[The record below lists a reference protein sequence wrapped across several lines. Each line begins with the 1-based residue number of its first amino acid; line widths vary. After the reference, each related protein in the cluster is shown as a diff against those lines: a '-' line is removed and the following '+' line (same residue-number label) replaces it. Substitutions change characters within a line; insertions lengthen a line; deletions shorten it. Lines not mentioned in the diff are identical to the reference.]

1 MKANKI
7 SESGLIGQ
15 DGKLRMP
22 MERLNQFFAQHK
34 GQRIVMRIE
43 AAEQCS
49 SVAQIAYYYN
59 YVLPT
64 VRQALLEVGERKTE
78 GQTDK
83 WLLEMYPGD
92 KDFIEFWTESGG
104 QVEKARQLSKTQM
117 IDFLEWL
124 KEFAAEN
131 LYVYIEDP
139 HNI

>member
-22 MERLNQFFAQHK
+22 MERLNQFFVEHK

-43 AAEQCS
+43 AAEPCS
-49 SVAQIAYYYN
+49 SVAQIVYYYN

-64 VRQALLEVGERKTE
+64 VRQALLEIGERKTE

-83 WLLEMYPGD
+83 WLIDMYPGE
-92 KDFIEFWTESGG
+92 KDERILGFGDDVKE
-104 QVEKARQLSKTQM
+104 ARQMDKQQM
-117 IDFLEWL
+117 FDFLEWL
-124 KEFAAEN
+124 KEFATEN

-139 HNI
+139 KNI

>member
-22 MERLNQFFAQHK
+22 MERLNQFFAEHK

-64 VRQALLEVGERKTE
+64 VRQALLEIGERKTE

-83 WLLEMYPGD
+83 WLIDMYPGE
-92 KDFIEFWTESGG
+92 KDERILGLGDNVKE
-104 QVEKARQLSKTQM
+104 ARQMDKLQM
-117 IDFLEWL
+117 FDFLDWL

-139 HNI
+139 KNI